1 MFTCFSSEGIEA
13 TFLPNFNFYVAFLTK
28 IARIPLLFQLFIRQ
42 LPLFRIKLNNLI
54 SHSQSLFFFT
64 AGCCDQIYLIK
75 FTHSK

>member
-42 LPLFRIKLNNLI
+42 LPLSGLN
-54 SHSQSLFFFT
+54 
-64 AGCCDQIYLIK
+64 
-75 FTHSK
+75 